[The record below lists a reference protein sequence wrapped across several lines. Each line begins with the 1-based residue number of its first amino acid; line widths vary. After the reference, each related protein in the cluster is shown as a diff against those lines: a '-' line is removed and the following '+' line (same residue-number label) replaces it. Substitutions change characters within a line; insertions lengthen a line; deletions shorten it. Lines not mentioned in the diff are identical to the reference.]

1 MGTKSIHHPYE
12 ALLLFIVSQPQRS
25 YTANVMISLKMSVCS
40 LVHSGSYQILLRHG
54 AESPQKDAYNGHMIV
69 ASCHMQ
75 TRLPQ
80 LETEGDHRL
89 TFNEGLSKDI

>member
-1 MGTKSIHHPYE
+1 
-12 ALLLFIVSQPQRS
+12 
-25 YTANVMISLKMSVCS
+25 MISLKMSVCS
-40 LVHSGSYQILLRHG
+40 LVHSGSYQILLRHR